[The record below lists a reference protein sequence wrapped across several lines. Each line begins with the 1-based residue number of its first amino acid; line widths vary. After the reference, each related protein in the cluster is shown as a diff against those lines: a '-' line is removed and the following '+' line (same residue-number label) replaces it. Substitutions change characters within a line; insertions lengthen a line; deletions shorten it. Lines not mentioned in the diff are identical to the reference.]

1 MSRVKNAWYKQSL
14 RLLDHELRRGE
25 LTIIFLAIVLAVA
38 TVFSLTGFSGQIK
51 HAIVANS
58 TNTIGADRVL
68 GSSGPADE
76 KYLSKSKSLNLD
88 VALKIATDSM
98 VFFGDNMLLSEID
111 AVSPNYPL
119 RGELRIKRRLNGDD
133 EVVGGPEKGTLWVE
147 RSLLSRLNVS
157 IGDTVE
163 IGVAPL
169 KIAGILTNV
178 PDRSYR
184 FLVAGPAIL
193 MHVDDLSATELVQ
206 PGSRMWHSYLFAGES
221 DAINAF
227 EEWIKP
233 QVNDSQRWYDAKRAQ
248 NRLSTT
254 LDSAERF
261 LSLASMLGIVLAAV
275 AVAVASRRY
284 GQRHQSVVAVF
295 RALGATIS
303 HVRKLYCLHWGLL
316 STISIGVG
324 LLLGYGLLLLGAN
337 AIESYLSLEGT
348 PLTFTPFLTA
358 IVTGLL
364 CAIAF
369 AIHPIKT
376 LIHTS
381 PLSVIRG
388 FSKNNEAKLGWHQLI
403 PLAALF
409 TLLYIFS
416 GDLVMSLSLLAG
428 GILVSLILLGLGRL
442 VMNAGRSVGTKA
454 GQSWHLAL
462 ANLKR
467 RANEN
472 SVQLVSFTIAIK
484 LLLLITVMKTSII
497 GEWEAQF
504 PEDTPNQYLVNISQD
519 QVAPL
524 KQFTI
529 DNDIPHRGFFEI
541 HRGRL
546 TAINGEKTIR
556 IDEDEEKR
564 DSNDSKENSDGSTN
578 NSNDVD
584 HKEKSSSNENIATS
598 DAANDADEDNEKPAG
613 RKGMGRELGLTWMD
627 NIPLQNEILEGKWWD
642 KNDNTPQVSIE
653 SGVAERLEIKLGDEL
668 SFNLGGREL
677 TVPVTSIR
685 EVDWKTRQ
693 LNFIMIFNEAV
704 LADFPATSI
713 SAWNVAPEKKDI
725 FYDLIGQHP
734 TISMIDFDAI
744 MKQLTQMI
752 EQVTVAIELILV
764 LVVLAGSLVLVAQV
778 QASMEERE
786 RELAILR
793 TLGAKGALLRN
804 SVLFEFVALGGIAG
818 LMASIGMEIGVFFLQ
833 TQTFE
838 MSGSFH
844 FSYWLVG
851 ILSGACFV
859 GIIGMLSCYRLL
871 NLTSVTLIRRTM

>member
-1 MSRVKNAWYKQSL
+1 MASSNNIWYKQSL

-51 HAIVANS
+51 HAIIANS
-58 TNTIGADRVL
+58 TNTIAADRVL
-68 GSSGPADE
+68 GGSGPAEE
-76 KYLSKSKSLNLD
+76 KYLTKSKSLNLD
-88 VALKIATDSM
+88 VALKVATDSM

-119 RGELRIKRRLNGDD
+119 RGELKIQRSINGVE
-133 EVVGGPEKGTLWVE
+133 EVVGGPAQGELWVE
-147 RSLLSRLNVS
+147 RSLLSRLGVE

-163 IGVAPL
+163 IGIAPL
-169 KIAGILTNV
+169 KIAGILTNI

-184 FLVAGPAIL
+184 FLVAGPTVL
-193 MHVDDLSATELVQ
+193 MNVDDLPATDIVQ
-206 PGSRMWHSYLFAGES
+206 PGSRMWHSYLFAGEQQ
-221 DAINAF
+221 DVEAF
-227 EEWIKP
+227 DEWIKP
-233 QVNDSQRWYDAKRAQ
+233 QVNDTQRWYDAKRAQ

-275 AVAVASRRY
+275 AVAVASGRY

-295 RALGATIS
+295 RALGASVS
-303 HVRKLYCLHWGLL
+303 HVRKLYCLHWTLL
-316 STISIGVG
+316 SVISIAAG
-324 LLLGYGLLLLGAN
+324 LVLGYVLLLLGAN
-337 AIESYLSLEGT
+337 AIEEYLSLDDT

-369 AIHPIKT
+369 AIHPIKE

-388 FSKNNEAKLGWHQLI
+388 FASAKEVKLGWHQLI
-403 PLAALF
+403 PLLALL
-409 TLLYIFS
+409 TLLLIFS
-416 GDLVMSLSLLAG
+416 GDIVMSISLLAG
-428 GILVSLILLGLGRL
+428 GLLVSILLLGLGRL

-454 GQSWHLAL
+454 GKSWHLAL

-504 PEDTPNQYLVNISQD
+504 PEDTPNQYLVNITQD
-519 QVAPL
+519 QIAPL
-524 KQFTI
+524 TQFTEE
-529 DNDIPHRGFFEI
+529 NNIPHRGFFAVY
-541 HRGRL
+541 RGRL
-546 TAINGEKTIR
+546 SAINGEKTIR
-556 IDEDEEKR
+556 IKDNKDE
-564 DSNDSKENSDGSTN
+564 SA
-578 NSNDVD
+578 V
-584 HKEKSSSNENIATS
+584 EKSTTEEEQESEP
-598 DAANDADEDNEKPAG
+598 EG
-613 RKGMGRELGLTWMD
+613 RKGMGRELGLTWLD
-627 NIPLQNEILEGKWWD
+627 DVPLQNKITEGAWWKKD
-642 KNDNTPQVSIE
+642 DETHQVSVE
-653 SGVAERLEIKLGDEL
+653 SGIAERLDVKLGDKL
-668 SFNLGGREL
+668 AFNIGGRE
-677 TVPVTSIR
+677 VSAQVTSLR
-685 EVDWKTRQ
+685 EVNWKTRQ
-693 LNFIMIFNEAV
+693 LNFIMIFNQAV
-704 LADFPATSI
+704 LADFTSTSI
-713 SAWNVAPEKKDI
+713 SAWNVAPEKKEA
-725 FYDLIGQHP
+725 FYQLIGQYP
-734 TISMIDFDAI
+734 TISMIDFDNI
-744 MKQLTQMI
+744 MKQLNQMI
-752 EQVTVAIELILV
+752 EQVSIAIELILI

-793 TLGAKGALLRN
+793 TLGAKGTLLRN
-804 SVLFEFVALGGIAG
+804 SVLFEFIALGGIAG

-833 TQTFE
+833 TQTFD
-838 MSGSFH
+838 MTGSFH

-851 ILSGACFV
+851 ILSGAGFV
-859 GIIGMLSCYRLL
+859 GLIGMLSCYRLL

>member
-1 MSRVKNAWYKQSL
+1 MTSSNNIWYKQSL

-58 TNTIGADRVL
+58 TNTIAADRVF
-68 GSSGPADE
+68 GASSPIDE
-76 KYLSKSKSLNLD
+76 KFISKSEALNLN
-88 VALKIATDSM
+88 VALKASTDSM
-98 VFFGDNMLLSEID
+98 VFFGDNMLLSELD
-111 AVSPNYPL
+111 AVSTNYPL
-119 RGELRIKRRLNGDD
+119 RGELKIQRAINGVE
-133 EVVGGPEKGTLWVE
+133 EVVGGPARGELWVE
-147 RSLLSRLNVS
+147 RSVLSRLGVE

-169 KIAGILTNV
+169 KIAGILTNI

-184 FLVAGPAIL
+184 FLVAGPTIL
-193 MHVDDLSATELVQ
+193 MNIEDLPATDIVQ
-206 PGSRMWHSYLFAGES
+206 PGSRMWHSYLFAG
-221 DAINAF
+221 DPQAIETF
-227 EEWIKP
+227 DEWIKP
-233 QVNDSQRWYDAKRAQ
+233 QVNDTQRWYDAKRAQ

-295 RALGATIS
+295 RALGASIL
-303 HVRKLYCLHWGLL
+303 HVRKLYCLHWALL
-316 STISIGVG
+316 SVISIGAG
-324 LLLGYGLLLLGAN
+324 LLLGYVLLLLGAN
-337 AIESYLSLEGT
+337 AIEEYLSLDDS
-348 PLTFTPFLTA
+348 PLTFTPFITA

-364 CAIAF
+364 CAVAF

-388 FSKNNEAKLGWHQLI
+388 FSTPKNVKFGWHQLI
-403 PLAALF
+403 PLVALL
-409 TLLYIFS
+409 TLLLMFS
-416 GDLVMSLSLLAG
+416 GDIIMSFSLLAG
-428 GILVSLILLGLGRL
+428 GLLVSIILLGLGRL

-484 LLLLITVMKTSII
+484 LLLLITIMKTSII
-497 GEWEAQF
+497 DEWQAQF
-504 PEDTPNQYLVNISQD
+504 PEDTPNQYLVNITQE
-519 QVAPL
+519 QIAPL
-524 KQFTI
+524 ERFTEE
-529 DNDIPHRGFFEI
+529 NDIPHRGFFAVY
-541 HRGRL
+541 RGRL
-546 TAINGEKTIR
+546 TSINGEQTIR
-556 IDEDEEKR
+556 IKDNKDQNLAEEEEKETQ
-564 DSNDSKENSDGSTN
+564 DSEP
-578 NSNDVD
+578 
-584 HKEKSSSNENIATS
+584 E
-598 DAANDADEDNEKPAG
+598 G
-613 RKGMGRELGLTWMD
+613 RRGMGRELGLTWLND
-627 NIPLQNEILEGKWWD
+627 LPQQNKILEGEWWQKGD
-642 KNDNTPQVSIE
+642 TTPQVSVE
-653 SGVAERLEIKLGDEL
+653 SGVAERLDIKLGDEL
-668 SFNLGGREL
+668 AFNIGGREISAS
-677 TVPVTSIR
+677 VTSLR
-685 EVDWKTRQ
+685 EVNWKTRQ
-693 LNFIMIFNEAV
+693 LNFIMIFNQSV

-713 SAWNVAPEKKDI
+713 SAWNVAPEKKDA
-725 FYDLIGQHP
+725 FYQLIGQYP
-734 TISMIDFDAI
+734 TISMIDFDNI
-744 MKQLTQMI
+744 MKQLNQMI
-752 EQVTVAIELILV
+752 EQVTIAIELILV

-793 TLGAKGALLRN
+793 TLGAKGSLLRN
-804 SVLFEFVALGGIAG
+804 SILFEFIALGGIAG

-833 TQTFE
+833 TQTFD
-838 MSGSFH
+838 MTGSFH

-851 ILSGACFV
+851 ILSGAAFV
-859 GIIGMLSCYRLL
+859 GFIGMLSCYRLL

>member
-1 MSRVKNAWYKQSL
+1 MTSSNNIWYKQSL

-58 TNTIGADRVL
+58 TNTIAADRVF
-68 GSSGPADE
+68 GASSPIDE
-76 KYLSKSKSLNLD
+76 KFISKSEALNLN
-88 VALKIATDSM
+88 VALKASTDSM
-98 VFFGDNMLLSEID
+98 VFFGDNMLLSELD
-111 AVSPNYPL
+111 AVSTNYPL
-119 RGELRIKRRLNGDD
+119 RGELKIQRAINGVE
-133 EVVGGPEKGTLWVE
+133 EVVGGPARGELWVE
-147 RSLLSRLNVS
+147 RSVLSRLGVE

-169 KIAGILTNV
+169 KIAGILTNI

-184 FLVAGPAIL
+184 FLVAGPTIL
-193 MHVDDLSATELVQ
+193 MNIEDLPATDIVQ
-206 PGSRMWHSYLFAGES
+206 PGSRMWHSYLFAG
-221 DAINAF
+221 DPQAIETF
-227 EEWIKP
+227 DEWIKP
-233 QVNDSQRWYDAKRAQ
+233 QVNDTQRWYDAKRAQ

-295 RALGATIS
+295 RALGASIS
-303 HVRKLYCLHWGLL
+303 HVRKLYCLHWTLL
-316 STISIGVG
+316 SVISIGAG
-324 LLLGYGLLLLGAN
+324 LFLGYVLLLLGAN
-337 AIESYLSLEGT
+337 AIEQYLSLDDS
-348 PLTFTPFLTA
+348 PLTFTPFITA

-364 CAIAF
+364 CAVAF

-388 FSKNNEAKLGWHQLI
+388 FSTPKNVKFGWHQLI
-403 PLAALF
+403 PLVALL
-409 TLLYIFS
+409 TLLLMFS
-416 GDLVMSLSLLAG
+416 GDIIMSFSLLAG
-428 GILVSLILLGLGRL
+428 GLLVSIILLGLGRL

-497 GEWEAQF
+497 DEWQAQF
-504 PEDTPNQYLVNISQD
+504 PEDTPNQYLVNITQE
-519 QVAPL
+519 QIAPL
-524 KQFTI
+524 ERFTEE
-529 DNDIPHRGFFEI
+529 NDIPHRGFFAVY
-541 HRGRL
+541 RGRL
-546 TAINGEKTIR
+546 TSINGEQTIR
-556 IDEDEEKR
+556 IKDNKDQDLSEEEEKETQ
-564 DSNDSKENSDGSTN
+564 DSEP
-578 NSNDVD
+578 
-584 HKEKSSSNENIATS
+584 E
-598 DAANDADEDNEKPAG
+598 G
-613 RKGMGRELGLTWMD
+613 RRGMGRELGLTWLHD
-627 NIPLQNEILEGKWWD
+627 LPQQNKILEGEWWQKGD
-642 KNDNTPQVSIE
+642 TTPQVSVE
-653 SGVAERLEIKLGDEL
+653 SGVAERLDIKLGDEL
-668 SFNLGGREL
+668 AFNIGGREISAS
-677 TVPVTSIR
+677 VTSLR
-685 EVDWKTRQ
+685 EVNWKTRQ
-693 LNFIMIFNEAV
+693 LNFIMIFNQSV

-713 SAWNVAPEKKDI
+713 SAWNVAPEKKDA
-725 FYDLIGQHP
+725 FYQLIGQYP
-734 TISMIDFDAI
+734 TISMIDFDNI
-744 MKQLTQMI
+744 MKQLNQMI
-752 EQVTVAIELILV
+752 EQVTIAIELILV

-793 TLGAKGALLRN
+793 TLGAKGSLLRN
-804 SVLFEFVALGGIAG
+804 SILFEFIALGGIAG

-833 TQTFE
+833 TQTFD
-838 MSGSFH
+838 MTGSFH

-851 ILSGACFV
+851 ILSGAAFV
-859 GIIGMLSCYRLL
+859 GFIGMLSCYRLL

>member
-1 MSRVKNAWYKQSL
+1 MTSSNNIWYKQSL

-58 TNTIGADRVL
+58 TNTIAADRVF
-68 GSSGPADE
+68 GASSPIDE
-76 KYLSKSKSLNLD
+76 KFISKSETLNLN
-88 VALKIATDSM
+88 VALKASTDSM
-98 VFFGDNMLLSEID
+98 VFFGDNMLLSELD
-111 AVSPNYPL
+111 AVSTNYPL
-119 RGELRIKRRLNGDD
+119 RGELKIQRAINGVE
-133 EVVGGPEKGTLWVE
+133 EVVSGPARGELWVE
-147 RSLLSRLNVS
+147 RSVLSRLGVE

-169 KIAGILTNV
+169 KIAGILTNI

-184 FLVAGPAIL
+184 FLVAGPTIL
-193 MHVDDLSATELVQ
+193 MNIEDLPATDIVQ
-206 PGSRMWHSYLFAGES
+206 PGSRMWHSYLFAG
-221 DAINAF
+221 DPQAIETF
-227 EEWIKP
+227 DEWIKP
-233 QVNDSQRWYDAKRAQ
+233 QVNDTQRWYDAKRAQ

-295 RALGATIS
+295 RALGASIS
-303 HVRKLYCLHWGLL
+303 HVRKLYCLHWTLL
-316 STISIGVG
+316 SVISIGAG
-324 LLLGYGLLLLGAN
+324 LLLGYVLLLLGAN
-337 AIESYLSLEGT
+337 AIEQYLSLDDS
-348 PLTFTPFLTA
+348 PLTFTPFITA

-364 CAIAF
+364 CAVAF

-388 FSKNNEAKLGWHQLI
+388 FSTPKNVKFGWHQLI
-403 PLAALF
+403 PLVALL
-409 TLLYIFS
+409 TLLLMFS
-416 GDLVMSLSLLAG
+416 GDIIMSFSLLAG
-428 GILVSLILLGLGRL
+428 GLLVSIILLGLGRL

-497 GEWEAQF
+497 DEWQAQF
-504 PEDTPNQYLVNISQD
+504 PEDTPNQYLVNITQE
-519 QVAPL
+519 QIAPL
-524 KQFTI
+524 ERFTEE
-529 DNDIPHRGFFEI
+529 NDIPHRGFFAVY
-541 HRGRL
+541 RGRL
-546 TAINGEKTIR
+546 TSINGEQTIR
-556 IDEDEEKR
+556 IKDNKDQDLSEEEEKETQ
-564 DSNDSKENSDGSTN
+564 DSEP
-578 NSNDVD
+578 
-584 HKEKSSSNENIATS
+584 E
-598 DAANDADEDNEKPAG
+598 G
-613 RKGMGRELGLTWMD
+613 RRGMGRELGLTWLHD
-627 NIPLQNEILEGKWWD
+627 LPQQNKILEGEWWQKGD
-642 KNDNTPQVSIE
+642 TTPQVSVE
-653 SGVAERLEIKLGDEL
+653 SGVAERLDIKLGDEL
-668 SFNLGGREL
+668 AFNIGGREISAS
-677 TVPVTSIR
+677 VTSLR
-685 EVDWKTRQ
+685 EVNWKTRQ
-693 LNFIMIFNEAV
+693 LNFIMIFNQSV

-713 SAWNVAPEKKDI
+713 SAWNVAPEKKDA
-725 FYDLIGQHP
+725 FYQLIGQYP
-734 TISMIDFDAI
+734 TISMIDFDNI
-744 MKQLTQMI
+744 MKQLNQMI
-752 EQVTVAIELILV
+752 EQVTIAIELILV

-793 TLGAKGALLRN
+793 TLGAKGSLLRN
-804 SVLFEFVALGGIAG
+804 SILFEFIALGGIAG

-833 TQTFE
+833 TQTFD
-838 MSGSFH
+838 MTGSFH

-851 ILSGACFV
+851 ILSGAAFV
-859 GIIGMLSCYRLL
+859 GFIGMLSCYRLL